1 MATEVQHGLRPK
13 FKAKLQRGKYGCV
26 VCGQYTTTPG
36 LTAAGV
42 AVVHWNSKRR
52 IKRQAELL
60 GMRTAFL
67 CWFVVQYERLGGSWK
82 DGVEAVT
89 RYPFRRLRRRIVK
102 LRKQKK
108 RLR

>member
-1 MATEVQHGLRPK
+1 MATEVRHGATPK
-13 FKAKLQRGKYGCV
+13 FRAKLSPGRYTVTV
-26 VCGQYTTTPG
+26 VGRYTTTPG

-42 AVVHWNSKRR
+42 TSFRFNSKRP

-67 CWFVVQYERLGGSWK
+67 CWFVMQYERLGGRWK

-89 RYPFRRLRRRIVK
+89 GYPFRRLRKRIVT
-102 LRKQKK
+102 LRRQKK
-108 RLR
+108 KIL